1 MVIIVDPLQY
11 LESLEVDKKKVLLS
25 GNVEWMEATYV
36 GKTRYSIGILVR
48 ALSIMFYLNKL
59 TIVSDKNFSQYF
71 HYI

>member
-25 GNVEWMEATYV
+25 GNVEWMEVTYV
-36 GKTRYSIGILVR
+36 GKTRYSIDILVR
-48 ALSIMFYLNKL
+48 ALSIMFYLNEL